1 MITIA
6 EKLARG
12 ELDELSFHF
21 APQVLLFTALKLGI
35 FPTMGKGAKGLSSI
49 ALATECPPRG
59 VGMVLNWLTA
69 MGLLE
74 KKNDT

>member
-21 APQVLLFTALKLGI
+21 KSFVSTEQEDREVYYEN
-35 FPTMGKGAKGLSSI
+35 LSHSRD
-49 ALATECPPRG
+49 PR
-59 VGMVLNWLTA
+59 
-69 MGLLE
+69 
-74 KKNDT
+74 